1 MATYSGTVYNVLGNA
16 IGYTFSADVTYTQ
29 SIENNTTTLT
39 ITPKVSSG
47 NNVGY
52 AISMYFKVDGV
63 DYHNAYHNFAT
74 WGTTYTA
81 SSYTKVINHNAD
93 GTKTFTLDVSF
104 ETTYTQGANANLNK
118 GTPKSG
124 TISQSITLPTIP
136 RASSFSFTGDFTMG
150 AESTITINRAS
161 SSFTHTL
168 KYAFGNKSGTIG
180 TDLGTSV
187 KWTPSRDL
195 GNQIPSHT
203 CGVGALTLETYSG
216 GTLVGT
222 STKTYILWIAGDMYP
237 TFTSLTLSGRNLGSD
252 GSYVQTVSH
261 VVATITGATESYGSP
276 IKSYSISGHE
286 LNVQSSSGTSG
297 VFTTSG
303 NVTYT
308 AKITDG
314 RGRSATKTATIYV
327 VPYQKPSVSITSMY
341 RCDVNGNPQNEGTYV
356 RIVADYSTASLST
369 LSRTYTIK
377 QQKEPQVAT
386 WAIVVNKTP
395 LSSASGT
402 VQYTIPNISVTDA
415 YNISIT
421 VEDNYGSSTAINRV
435 GVASCLMNIEKDGVG
450 IGKFYTQGTLDVGG
464 EMYIDGSLKM
474 TNLNSTAN
482 FGMGITLRNDA
493 QHQYDTTIDC
503 TEDYPFHVWTANA
516 ASPSELSITDNG
528 RLLFNGTDLY
538 TRTVDF
544 TPYLFSN
551 AQTSAYWT
559 QKSAIGKA
567 TYFGDLIFVQGR
579 VIATHYGEPNPNAEV
594 AIGGLP
600 ELNIWNYPPVNFGW
614 VSGLTTN
621 LNSQTYAIRGYV
633 EGRASYIRLC
643 FDYRENNSWQFLKS
657 IHIQNG
663 DIDVD
668 FSVLYR
674 WR

>member
-47 NNVGY
+47 NDLGY

-63 DYHNAYHNFAT
+63 DYHNAYHNFGT

-93 GTKTFTLDVSF
+93 GTKTFTLNVSF

-136 RASSFSFTGDFTMG
+136 RASSLSLEGDFTMG
-150 AESTITINRAS
+150 AESTIKIDRAS

-168 KYAFGNKSGTIG
+168 KYTFGKNSATIG

-187 KWTPSRDL
+187 KWTPSREL
-195 GNQIPSHT
+195 GNQIPSST
-203 CGVGALTLETYSG
+203 SGVGTLTLETYSS

-222 STKTYILWIAGDMYP
+222 STKTFTLWVTGDMYP
-237 TFTSLTLSGRNLGSD
+237 TFTSLALSGHNLGSD
-252 GSYVQTVSH
+252 GSYVQSVSS
-261 VVATITGATESYGSP
+261 VAATIVGATGSYGST
-276 IKSYSISGHE
+276 ITSYSISGHE
-286 LNVQSSSGTSG
+286 LNVQSSYGISNT
-297 VFTTSG
+297 FTNSG
-303 NVTYT
+303 NATYT
-308 AKITDG
+308 ATITDS
-314 RGRSATKTATIYV
+314 RGRTATKTASIYI
-327 VPYQKPSVSITSMY
+327 VPYHKPSVSITNLY
-341 RCDVNGNPQNEGTYV
+341 RCDNNGNPQNEGTYV
-356 RIVADYSTASLST
+356 RIIADYSTASLST
-369 LSRTYTIK
+369 LSRKYTI
-377 QQKEPQVAT
+377 QYQKTTELAT
-386 WAIVVNKTP
+386 WTTVVNKAS
-395 LSSASGT
+395 LSSTSGT
-402 VQYTIPNISVTDA
+402 IAYTVPNISVTNA

-421 VEDNYGSSTAINRV
+421 IEDNYGSATATNKV
-435 GVASCLMNIEKDGVG
+435 GVASCLMNIEKNGVG

-464 EMYIDGSLKM
+464 EMYVDGSLKM
-474 TNLNSTAN
+474 TNLYSTAN
-482 FGMGITLRNDA
+482 FGMGITLRNDT
-493 QHQYDTTIDC
+493 QHQYDTSIEC
-503 TEDYPFHVWTANA
+503 TSDYPFHVWTANA
-516 ASPSELSITDNG
+516 SVSSELTITDDG

-538 TRTVDF
+538 TRTISF

-551 AQTSAYWT
+551 AQTSANWT
-559 QKSAIGKA
+559 QTSAVGRA
-567 TYFGDLIFVQGR
+567 TYFGDLVFVQGR
-579 VIATHYGEPNPNAEV
+579 VIAVHDGTPNGNAEV

-600 ELNIWNYPPVNFGW
+600 EANIWHYPPVNFSW

-621 LNSQTYAIRGYV
+621 LNSTTYAIRGYV
-633 EGRASYIRLC
+633 EGSASYIRLC
-643 FDYRENNSWQFLKS
+643 FDYRTNNSWQYLKS
-657 IHIQNG
+657 THIQNG
-663 DIDVD
+663 NIDIS

>member
-47 NNVGY
+47 NDVGY

-63 DYHNAYHNFAT
+63 DYHNAYHNFGT

-93 GTKTFTLDVSF
+93 GTKTFTLNVSF

-124 TISQSITLPTIP
+124 TISKSITLPTIP
-136 RASSFSFTGDFTMG
+136 RASSFSFTDGLTMG
-150 AESTITINRAS
+150 TTSTITISRAS

-168 KYAFGNKSGTIG
+168 KYAFGNTSGTIG
-180 TDLGTSV
+180 TGLGTSV
-187 KWTPSRDL
+187 KWTPSKDL
-195 GNQIPSHT
+195 GNQIPSST
-203 CGVGALTLETYSG
+203 SGVGALELKTYNN

-222 STKTYILWIAGDMYP
+222 STKTFTLWVSGDMYP
-237 TFTSLTLSGRNLGSD
+237 TFTSLALSGHNLGGD
-252 GSYVQTVSH
+252 GSYVQSVSS
-261 VVATITGATESYGSP
+261 VAATIVGATGSYGST
-276 IKSYSISGHE
+276 ITSYSISGHE
-286 LNVQSSSGTSG
+286 LNVQSSSGTSNT
-297 VFTTSG
+297 FTTSG

-308 AKITDG
+308 AKITDS

-327 VPYQKPSVSITSMY
+327 VPYQKPSVSITNMY

-356 RIVADYSTASLST
+356 RIIADYSTASLST

-377 QQKEPQVAT
+377 QQEAPLVAT
-386 WAIVVNKTP
+386 WTTVVNKAL

-402 VQYTIPNISVTDA
+402 IQYTIPNISVTNS
-415 YNISIT
+415 YNILIA
-421 VEDNYGSSTAINRV
+421 VEDNYGSATATNKV

-474 TNLNSTAN
+474 TDLYSTAS
-482 FGMGITLRNDA
+482 FGMGISLRHEL
-493 QHQYDTTIDC
+493 QHLYDTTIQC
-503 TEDYPFHVWTANA
+503 TEDYPFHVWTSSAL
-516 ASPSELSITDNG
+516 SPSELSITDDG

-538 TRTVDF
+538 TRTVNF

-551 AQTSAYWT
+551 SQTSAKWT
-559 QKSAIGKA
+559 QTSAVGKA
-567 TYFGDLIFVQGR
+567 TYFGDLVYVQGR
-579 VIATHYGEPNPNAEV
+579 VIAVHDATPNGNAEV

-614 VSGLTTN
+614 VSGLTTA
-621 LNSQTYAIRGYV
+621 LNSYTYAIRGYV
-633 EGRASYIRLC
+633 EAGTSYIRLC
-643 FDYRENNSWQFLKS
+643 FDYRQDASWQFLRS
-657 IHIQNG
+657 THIKNG
-663 DIDVD
+663 NIDVC